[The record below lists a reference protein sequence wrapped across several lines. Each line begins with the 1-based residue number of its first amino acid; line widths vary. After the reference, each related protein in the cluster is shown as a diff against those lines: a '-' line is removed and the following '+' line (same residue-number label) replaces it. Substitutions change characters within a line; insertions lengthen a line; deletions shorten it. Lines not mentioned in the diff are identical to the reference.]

1 MSRDVTQRS
10 HAGNDIKN
18 RERGHVCEP
27 PSITDR
33 ATFGS
38 RRFRAQ
44 TRGPESS
51 SCASMGTGS
60 AVPMQA
66 NTGARRCTRSI
77 MSTRSPTI
85 RGRSSRV
92 MSSPGTSPRSARGS
106 RASART
112 SICAK
117 YATVGLHRDGALAEY
132 VRVPAHIAVRAEP
145 FGLRPDVAVL
155 TQPMAIAVHAM
166 RRGRP
171 QANEQVLVIGAGG
184 IGAFLIYALSQAGA
198 AVAAVDVSPQR
209 VEIARRLGARYA
221 AASATAIEIVPTLVF
236 EASGADAG
244 LAAAIRAV
252 EPGGRVVTVG
262 LAKHPL
268 EIDARRVTVKE
279 LEIIGTNALIG
290 AQDVPEAARLLSV
303 DQRVWSD
310 VAPLAI
316 PLERL
321 VSDGIEPML
330 EGRATR
336 IKTIVDPWISAP
348 RPTATA

>member
-1 MSRDVTQRS
+1 MRAAVYHGPRDIRIEEVPRPDPGPGELLLRVHGNGICGTDASEYGSPQMYPLHYEHPLTHHQGPLVPGHEFAGYVAEIGEGVTGFS
-10 HAGNDIKN
+10 EG
-18 RERGHVCEP
+18 ELV
-27 PSITDR
+27 
-33 ATFGS
+33 
-38 RRFRAQ
+38 
-44 TRGPESS
+44 
-51 SCASMGTGS
+51 
-60 AVPMQA
+60 V
-66 NTGARRCTRSI
+66 TGAALWCGECRQC
-77 MSTRSPTI
+77 
-85 RGRSSRV
+85 
-92 MSSPGTSPRSARGS
+92 
-106 RASART
+106 RAGRT